1 MSVIVKGMEMPNAC
15 CHCPCSDSAGCAVTG
30 RVMTTEEM
38 AGQLGDIDDCP
49 LHPLPEKHGRL
60 IDADDFSAVMKE
72 RQLASAKW
80 LREAKDAETINRAG
94 AVFAVLCEVK
104 RTIGK
109 LPTIVEAEGE

>member
-49 LHPLPEKHGRL
+49 LRPLPEKHGGL
-60 IDADDFSAVMKE
+60 IDETPLMHYFWANKHASFDGEYVVMAVM
-72 RQLASAKW
+72 A
-80 LREAKDAETINRAG
+80 T
-94 AVFAVLCEVK
+94 
-104 RTIGK
+104 
-109 LPTIVEAEGE
+109 PTIVEAED